1 MRRAVLLCCLA
12 VAVCAAS
19 IDAQPPGEAPQF
31 KGSKK
36 GKGSG
41 RGFGFGPPPVA
52 VSSSPGQWEYA
63 VKTAA
68 EIRELGN
75 ADIQAGLNKLGDD
88 GWELITLDGTFGRVA
103 GHAYF
108 KRPKTHRPTSPLVQ
122 VPVQGDTQ
130 SISFGNVASR
140 QTKAAQA
147 KETTTIVPVKNSNP
161 LVLSQILQSVYA
173 RSSQIRFVPDQ
184 RTNRLILVAPE
195 DQVAEIKRLIDD
207 LDQPAP
213 TERRMVK

>member
-1 MRRAVLLCCLA
+1 MRRGVLLSCLA
-12 VAVCAAS
+12 VAICVAS

-41 RGFGFGPPPVA
+41 SGFSFGPPPFA
-52 VSSSPGQWEYA
+52 VSSSPSQWEYA

-88 GWELITLDGTFGRVA
+88 GWELVTIDGTFGRVA

-108 KRPKTHRPTSPLVQ
+108 KRPKTNRPSPPPVQ
-122 VPVQGDTQ
+122 VPVQGETQ
-130 SISFGNVASR
+130 SISLGNVPSR
-140 QTKAAQA
+140 QTKTAQV
-147 KETTTIVPVKNSNP
+147 KETTTIVSMKNSNP
-161 LVLSQILQSVYA
+161 VALSQILQSVYA

-207 LDQPAP
+207 LDQPTP
-213 TERRMVK
+213 TDRRMVK